1 MGGYAAEYIPL
12 LKFNTIKTIA
22 LNMIRQ
28 LAFRQTTA
36 LRAGLV
42 PATRYISTTP
52 ARYSII
58 GSAKEVLHKANKKIG
73 EVAAEGIEK
82 TQHAPDSVGNVA
94 KKVNKKTGEV
104 LAEGIDK
111 TQKVTPHGV
120 GDAAHKVNKK
130 TGEVLA
136 EGIDKTQKA
145 TPSNIGAEAEKVD
158 GEMADGI
165 KKKQQQAEEKL
176 RVSKNTKGYDSLQD
190 KGSKAESEQN
200 RPDDAV

>member
-1 MGGYAAEYIPL
+1 
-12 LKFNTIKTIA
+12 
-22 LNMIRQ
+22 MIRQ

-58 GSAKEVLHKANKKIG
+58 GSAKDVLHKANKKIG

-82 TQHAPDSVGNVA
+82 TQHATPHSVGDA
-94 KKVNKKTGEV
+94 AQKVNKKTGEV
-104 LAEGIDK
+104 LAEGIEK
-111 TQKVTPHGV
+111 TQKATPDSV
-120 GDAAHKVNKK
+120 GDAAQKVNKK

-136 EGIDKTQKA
+136 EGIEKTQQGK
-145 TPSNIGAEAEKVD
+145 ER
-158 GEMADGI
+158 
-165 KKKQQQAEEKL
+165 L
-176 RVSKNTKGYDSLQD
+176 RVSQNAKGYDSLQD
-190 KGSKAESEQN
+190 KGSKTETEQN

>member
-1 MGGYAAEYIPL
+1 
-12 LKFNTIKTIA
+12 
-22 LNMIRQ
+22 MIRQ

-73 EVAAEGIEK
+73 EVAAEGIDK
-82 TQHAPDSVGNVA
+82 TQHVAEGSVG
-94 KKVNKKTGEV
+94 K
-104 LAEGIDK
+104 
-111 TQKVTPHGV
+111 
-120 GDAAHKVNKK
+120 AAHKVNKK

-145 TPSNIGAEAEKVD
+145 APHNVGEAAEKVNKKT
-158 GEMADGI
+158 GEVLAEGI
-165 KKKQQQAEEKL
+165 EKTQHL
-176 RVSKNTKGYDSLQD
+176 REKARVSQNAKGYDSLQD
-190 KGSKAESEQN
+190 KGSKTETEQN
-200 RPDDAV
+200 RPDDAL

>member
-1 MGGYAAEYIPL
+1 
-12 LKFNTIKTIA
+12 
-22 LNMIRQ
+22 MIRQ

-58 GSAKEVLHKANKKIG
+58 GSAKDVLHKANKKIG

-82 TQHAPDSVGNVA
+82 TQHATPHSVGDAAEKVNKKTGEVLAEGIEKTQKVTPDSVGDA
-94 KKVNKKTGEV
+94 AQKVNKKTGEV

-111 TQKVTPHGV
+111 TQRATPDDV
-120 GDAAHKVNKK
+120 GEAVQKVNNK
-130 TGEVLA
+130 TGEALA
-136 EGIDKTQKA
+136 EGIEKTQHGKER
-145 TPSNIGAEAEKVD
+145 I
-158 GEMADGI
+158 
-165 KKKQQQAEEKL
+165 
-176 RVSKNTKGYDSLQD
+176 RVSQNAKGYDSLQD
-190 KGSKAESEQN
+190 KGSKTETEQN

>member
-1 MGGYAAEYIPL
+1 MGGYADEVSS
-12 LKFNTIKTIA
+12 FNVNTNNTIA

-58 GSAKEVLHKANKKIG
+58 GSAKDVLHKANKKIG

-82 TQHAPDSVGNVA
+82 TQHAPEN
-94 KKVNKKTGEV
+94 
-104 LAEGIDK
+104 
-111 TQKVTPHGV
+111 V
-120 GDAAHKVNKK
+120 GDAAQKVNKK

-145 TPSNIGAEAEKVD
+145 SPESVGDAAQKVNKKT
-158 GEMADGI
+158 GEVLADGI
-165 KKKQQQAEEKL
+165 EKTEQTEERL
-176 RVSKNTKGYDSLQD
+176 RVSKNAKGYDSLQD
-190 KGSKAESEQN
+190 KGKKAESEQN

>member
-1 MGGYAAEYIPL
+1 MGGYADEVSS
-12 LKFNTIKTIA
+12 FNVNTNNTIA
-22 LNMIRQ
+22 LKMIRQ

-58 GSAKEVLHKANKKIG
+58 GSAKDVLHKANKKIG

-82 TQHAPDSVGNVA
+82 TQHA
-94 KKVNKKTGEV
+94 
-104 LAEGIDK
+104 
-111 TQKVTPHGV
+111 TPHSV
-120 GDAAHKVNKK
+120 GDAAQKVNKK

-145 TPSNIGAEAEKVD
+145 TPDSVGDAAQKVNKKTGEVLAEGIEKT
-158 GEMADGI
+158 
-165 KKKQQQAEEKL
+165 QQGKERL
-176 RVSKNTKGYDSLQD
+176 RVSQNAKGYDSLQD
-190 KGSKAESEQN
+190 KGSKTETEQN

>member
-1 MGGYAAEYIPL
+1 MGGYADEVSSINV
-12 LKFNTIKTIA
+12 NTNNTIA
-22 LNMIRQ
+22 LKMIRQ

-58 GSAKEVLHKANKKIG
+58 GSAKDVLHKANKKIG

-82 TQHAPDSVGNVA
+82 TQHA
-94 KKVNKKTGEV
+94 
-104 LAEGIDK
+104 
-111 TQKVTPHGV
+111 TPHSV
-120 GDAAHKVNKK
+120 GDAAQKVNKK

-145 TPSNIGAEAEKVD
+145 TPDSVGDAAQKVNKKTGEVLAEGIEKT
-158 GEMADGI
+158 
-165 KKKQQQAEEKL
+165 QQGKERL
-176 RVSKNTKGYDSLQD
+176 RVSQNAKGYDSLQD
-190 KGSKAESEQN
+190 KGSKTETEQN